1 MCICYMALKTNT
13 RLFLY
18 QIVSKCYKVFQ
29 KCGPSDRS
37 RTCNLRLR
45 RPLLYP
51 IELQTDESGSA
62 SRARTYDPVIN
73 SHLLYLLSYRGMI
86 LYVYFVN
93 CIKDIFET
101 FHKKTASDDM
111 RISSP
116 SFAINIDINLFIDFE
131 FFFSS
136 HSLVPMI

>member
-1 MCICYMALKTNT
+1 M
-13 RLFLY
+13 F
-18 QIVSKCYKVFQ
+18 
-29 KCGPSDRS
+29 
-37 RTCNLRLR
+37 
-45 RPLLYP
+45 
-51 IELQTDESGSA
+51 GSA

-73 SHLLYLLSYRGMI
+73 SHLLYRLSYRGKV

-93 CIKDIFET
+93 CVEDIFET
-101 FHKKTASDDM
+101 VHEETASDYM

-136 HSLVPMI
+136 H